1 MILSDREKNIID
13 IVLLSSI
20 KVMQGGNLTISN
32 EQYEQVRQSVLRQSV
47 LTVLENTSEEDV
59 LNFWKGTS

>member
-32 EQYEQVRQSVLRQSV
+32 EQYEQVRQSVL
-47 LTVLENTSEEDV
+47 TVLENTSEEDV